1 MEKAEVCPGF
11 STFYGVRGPL
21 SWRVSAVAAIRP
33 YAAPRSAY
41 NLNVARLRGWNA
53 RAANRGSAM
62 NVALKRLALLLVV
75 SSLAT
80 FASAADTRKRPI
92 TAQDL
97 WAVKRVGAPA
107 LSPDGRQAVVSVQEW
122 SIEKNKPTASLWL
135 VDVASATTRRLTT
148 GTGSDTAPAWSPDGS
163 RIAFT
168 SKRFDDEAAALYLIP
183 VAGGEAE
190 KLVELPM
197 GISVPAWLPDGK
209 GIVFATQ
216 VIPDLAGSFAKA
228 DLAAMKKEA
237 KRRKD
242 AKMTA
247 YVTEYRQYRFFD
259 RNLTDNLA
267 HRLLKVDVASKALTD
282 LTPNYDRLFS
292 PSGEVRFDIS
302 PDGHHVALALNS
314 IPPPYAE
321 QPNTD
326 IVLLPTDGSGTFTNL
341 TTGNRYGDDYPRFAP
356 DGRSVLY
363 TRVASANAQGELRR
377 LWRVSLAERKAM
389 PLTTGI
395 DLSIDD
401 VAFSAD
407 GRQLWLQAED
417 SGLVPVFAMDADGG
431 AVRKI
436 VGNGSNTEL
445 DSAAGQLVFL
455 GETTS
460 RAAEVFALDA
470 SGKPRQLTRFND
482 ALFAGLDL
490 GKVES
495 HTFPGAGGDSVQVWV
510 TYPPGFDPKKKYP
523 LVQLLHGGPH
533 TMVRDAFS
541 PRWNS
546 HVFASPGYIVAS
558 VNRHGST
565 GFGEAYARSI
575 NGAWGDKPTEDVLK
589 ANDYLFATIPAID
602 RNNVAAAG
610 ASYGGYL
617 ATWLLGH
624 TKAFKALVNHAGVS
638 DFMGQYG
645 ADTTTYGFTKEVLG
659 GTPWDSPEAMQRNN
673 PVAYAANFST
683 PMLITHGEKDYR
695 VPYGQGIA
703 LYGILQTMRVPSRL
717 VVFPD
722 ENHWILSPQNSIYW
736 NYEVQAWLARYI
748 GGKPMAKPEFKPA
761 E

>member
-1 MEKAEVCPGF
+1 M
-11 STFYGVRGPL
+11 T
-21 SWRVSAVAAIRP
+21 AA
-33 YAAPRSAY
+33 
-41 NLNVARLRGWNA
+41 LLAR
-53 RAANRGSAM
+53 
-62 NVALKRLALLLVV
+62 VALVLALA
-75 SSLAT
+75 SPASLAT
-80 FASAADTRKRPI
+80 AADTGKRPI

-135 VDVASATTRRLTT
+135 VDVARATTRRLTA
-148 GTGSDTAPAWSPDGS
+148 GTGSDTAPAWSPDGG

-168 SKRFDDEAAALYLIP
+168 SKRGEDEAAALYVIP

-197 GISVPAWLPDGK
+197 GIAVPAWLPDGK

-216 VIPDLAGSFAKA
+216 VIPELSGSFAKA

-242 AKMTA
+242 SKMTA
-247 YVTEYRQYRFFD
+247 YVTEYRQYRWFD

-267 HRLLKVDVASKALTD
+267 NRLLRVDVASKALSD
-282 LTPNYDRLFS
+282 LTPKYDRLFA
-292 PSGEVRFDIS
+292 PSGEVRFDIA
-302 PDGHHVALALNS
+302 PDGRHVALALNS
-314 IPPPYAE
+314 TPPPYAT
-321 QPNTD
+321 QPNSD
-326 IVLLPTDGSGTFTNL
+326 IVLVPTDGSGAFVNL
-341 TTGNRYGDDYPRFAP
+341 TPDNPYGDDFPRFAP

-363 TRVASANAQGELRR
+363 TRVATANSQGELRR
-377 LWRVSLAERKAM
+377 LWRVSLGDRKAA
-389 PLTTGI
+389 PLTAAL

-417 SGLVPVFAMDADGG
+417 NGVVPVFAMDADGG
-431 AVRKI
+431 AVRK
-436 VGNGSNTEL
+436 VVASGSNTEL
-445 DSAAGQLVFL
+445 DSAEGQLVFL

-460 RAAEVFALDA
+460 RAPEVFALDP
-470 SGKPRQLTRFND
+470 GGQPRQLTRFND
-482 ALFAGLDL
+482 TLFAGLDL

-495 HTFPGAGGDSVQVWV
+495 HTFPGAGGDKVQAWV
-510 TYPPGFDPKKKYP
+510 VYPPGFDPKKKYP

-546 HVFASPGYIVAS
+546 HVFASPGYIVAW
-558 VNRHGST
+558 VTRHGST
-565 GFGEAYARSI
+565 GFGEAYAPSI
-575 NGAWGDKPTEDVLK
+575 NGAWGDKPMEDVLR
-589 ANDYLFATIPAID
+589 ANDYLFAAIPAID
-602 RNNVAAAG
+602 RDNVAAAG

-624 TKAFKALVNHAGVS
+624 TKVFKTLVNHAGVS
-638 DFMGQYG
+638 DFIGQYG
-645 ADTTTYGFTKEVLG
+645 ADITTYGFTKEVLG
-659 GTPWDSPEAMQRNN
+659 GTPWDSAEAMQRNN
-673 PVAYAANFST
+673 PVAHAANFST

-748 GGKPMAKPEFKPA
+748 GGKPMAKPEFKAA

>member
-1 MEKAEVCPGF
+1 M
-11 STFYGVRGPL
+11 T
-21 SWRVSAVAAIRP
+21 AA
-33 YAAPRSAY
+33 
-41 NLNVARLRGWNA
+41 LLAR
-53 RAANRGSAM
+53 
-62 NVALKRLALLLVV
+62 VALVLALA
-75 SSLAT
+75 SPASLAT
-80 FASAADTRKRPI
+80 AADTGKRPI

-135 VDVASATTRRLTT
+135 VDVARATTRRLTA
-148 GTGSDTAPAWSPDGS
+148 GTGSDTAPAWSPDGG

-168 SKRFDDEAAALYLIP
+168 SKRGEDEAAALYVIP

-197 GISVPAWLPDGK
+197 GIAVPAWLPDGK

-216 VIPDLAGSFAKA
+216 VIPELAGSFAKA

-247 YVTEYRQYRFFD
+247 YATEYRQYRWFD

-267 HRLLKVDVASKALTD
+267 NRLLRIDVASKALTD
-282 LTPNYDRLFS
+282 LTPKYDRLFA
-292 PSGEVRFDIS
+292 PSGEVRFDIA
-302 PDGHHVALALNS
+302 PDGRHVALALNS
-314 IPPPYAE
+314 TPPPYAT
-321 QPNTD
+321 QPNSD
-326 IVLLPTDGSGTFTNL
+326 IVLVPTDGSGAFVNL
-341 TTGNRYGDDYPRFAP
+341 TPDNPYGDDFPRFAP

-363 TRVASANAQGELRR
+363 TRVATANSQGELRR
-377 LWRVSLAERKAM
+377 LWRVSLGDRKAA
-389 PLTTGI
+389 PLTAAL

-417 SGLVPVFAMDADGG
+417 NGVVPVFAMDADGG
-431 AVRKI
+431 AVRK
-436 VGNGSNTEL
+436 VVASGSNTEL
-445 DSAAGQLVFL
+445 DSAEGQLVFL

-460 RAAEVFALDA
+460 RAPEVFALDP
-470 SGKPRQLTRFND
+470 GGQPRQLTRFND
-482 ALFAGLDL
+482 TLFAGLDL

-495 HTFPGAGGDSVQVWV
+495 HTFPGAGGDKVQAWV
-510 TYPPGFDPKKKYP
+510 VYPPGFDPKKKYP

-546 HVFASPGYIVAS
+546 HVFASPGYIVAW

-575 NGAWGDKPTEDVLK
+575 NGAWGDKPMEDVLR
-589 ANDYLFATIPAID
+589 ANDYLFAAIPAID
-602 RNNVAAAG
+602 RDNVAAAG

-624 TKAFKALVNHAGVS
+624 TKVFKTLVNHAGVS
-638 DFMGQYG
+638 DFIGQYG
-645 ADTTTYGFTKEVLG
+645 ADITTYGFTKEVLG

-673 PVAYAANFST
+673 PTDKLASVESKLPALERELVTTLRAAF
-683 PMLITHGEKDYR
+683 L
-695 VPYGQGIA
+695 
-703 LYGILQTMRVPSRL
+703 PS
-717 VVFPD
+717 
-722 ENHWILSPQNSIYW
+722 
-736 NYEVQAWLARYI
+736 A
-748 GGKPMAKPEFKPA
+748 
-761 E
+761 

>member
-1 MEKAEVCPGF
+1 M
-11 STFYGVRGPL
+11 
-21 SWRVSAVAAIRP
+21 
-33 YAAPRSAY
+33 
-41 NLNVARLRGWNA
+41 NA
-53 RAANRGSAM
+53 
-62 NVALKRLALLLVV
+62 ALKRLALVFV
-75 SSLAT
+75 LAT
-80 FASAADTRKRPI
+80 LSPLASAAETVKKRPI

-107 LSPDGRQAVVSVQEW
+107 LSPDGTQAAYSVQEW
-122 SIEKNKPTASLWL
+122 SIEKNKPTAALWL
-135 VDVASATTRRLTT
+135 TDVASASSRRLTA

-168 SKRFDDEAAALYLIP
+168 SKRGEDEAAALYLIP
-183 VAGGEAE
+183 IAGGEAE
-190 KLVELPM
+190 KLVELPW
-197 GISVPAWLPDGK
+197 GVAVPAWLPDGK
-209 GIVFATQ
+209 SIVFATQ
-216 VIPDLAGSFAKA
+216 VIPELAGSFTKA

-242 AKMTA
+242 SKMTA
-247 YVTEYRQYRFFD
+247 YVTEYRQYRWFD

-267 HRLLKVDVASKALTD
+267 NRLLRIDVASKALTD
-282 LTPNYDRLFS
+282 LTPKYDRLFQ

-302 PDGHHVALALNS
+302 PDGRHIALALNS

-321 QPNTD
+321 QPNID
-326 IVLLPTDGSGTFTNL
+326 IVLLPTDGSGAFTNL
-341 TTGNRYGDDYPRFAP
+341 TTDNRYGDDNPRFAP

-363 TRVASANAQGELRR
+363 TRVANANSMGELRR
-377 LWRVSLAERKAM
+377 LWRVSLADRKTAAV
-389 PLTTGI
+389 TSGI

-407 GRQLWLQAED
+407 GQRLWLQAED
-417 SGLVPVFAMDADGG
+417 RGVVPVFAMNADGSG
-431 AVRKI
+431 FNKLATE
-436 VGNGSNTEL
+436 GTSTEL
-445 DSAAGQLVFL
+445 DSANGQLAFL
-455 GETTS
+455 NETTS
-460 RAAEVFALDA
+460 RAPELFTLDA
-470 SGKPRQLTRFND
+470 ASSKPRQLTRFND

-495 HTFPGAGGDSVQVWV
+495 HAFQGAGGDTVQAWV
-510 TYPPGFDPKKKYP
+510 VYPPGFDPKKKYP

-541 PRWNS
+541 YRWNT
-546 HVFASPGYIVAS
+546 HVFASPGYIVTW

-565 GFGEAYARSI
+565 GFGEAFARSI

-602 RNNVAAAG
+602 RDNVAAAG

-624 TKAFKALVNHAGVS
+624 TKAFKTIVNHAGVS

-673 PVAYAANFST
+673 PVSYAANFST

-703 LYGILQTMRVPSRL
+703 LYGILQSMRVPSRL

-722 ENHWILSPQNSIYW
+722 ENHWILSPQNSIHW
-736 NYEVQAWLARYI
+736 NYEVQSWLARYI
-748 GGKPMAKPEFKPA
+748 GGKPMAKPVFTAA

>member
-1 MEKAEVCPGF
+1 M
-11 STFYGVRGPL
+11 T
-21 SWRVSAVAAIRP
+21 AA
-33 YAAPRSAY
+33 
-41 NLNVARLRGWNA
+41 LLAR
-53 RAANRGSAM
+53 
-62 NVALKRLALLLVV
+62 VALVLALA
-75 SSLAT
+75 SPASLAT
-80 FASAADTRKRPI
+80 AADTGKRPI

-107 LSPDGRQAVVSVQEW
+107 LSPDGLQAVVSVQEW

-135 VDVASATTRRLTT
+135 VDVARATTRRLTA
-148 GTGSDTAPAWSPDGS
+148 GTGSDTAPAWSPDGG

-168 SKRFDDEAAALYLIP
+168 SKRGEDEAAALYVIP

-197 GISVPAWLPDGK
+197 GIAVPAWLPDGK

-216 VIPDLAGSFAKA
+216 VIPELAGSFAKA

-247 YVTEYRQYRFFD
+247 YATEYRQYRWFD

-267 HRLLKVDVASKALTD
+267 NRLLRVDVASKALSD
-282 LTPNYDRLFS
+282 LTPKYDRLFA
-292 PSGEVRFDIS
+292 PSGEVRFDIA
-302 PDGHHVALALNS
+302 PDGRHVALALNS
-314 IPPPYAE
+314 TPPPYAT
-321 QPNTD
+321 QPNSD
-326 IVLLPTDGSGTFTNL
+326 IVLVPTDGSGAFVNL
-341 TTGNRYGDDYPRFAP
+341 TPDNPYGDDFPRFAP

-363 TRVASANAQGELRR
+363 TRVATANSQGELRR
-377 LWRVSLAERKAM
+377 LWRVSLGDRKAA
-389 PLTTGI
+389 PLTAAL

-417 SGLVPVFAMDADGG
+417 NGVVPVFAMDADGG
-431 AVRKI
+431 AVRK
-436 VGNGSNTEL
+436 VVASGSNTEL
-445 DSAAGQLVFL
+445 DSAEGQLVFL

-460 RAAEVFALDA
+460 RAPEVFALDP
-470 SGKPRQLTRFND
+470 GGQPRQLTRFND
-482 ALFAGLDL
+482 TLFAGLDL

-495 HTFPGAGGDSVQVWV
+495 HTFPGAGGDKVQAWV
-510 TYPPGFDPKKKYP
+510 VYPPGFDPKKKYP

-546 HVFASPGYIVAS
+546 HVFASPGYIVAW

-575 NGAWGDKPTEDVLK
+575 NGAWGDKPMEDVLR
-589 ANDYLFATIPAID
+589 ANDYLFAAIPAID
-602 RNNVAAAG
+602 RDNVAAAG

-624 TKAFKALVNHAGVS
+624 TKVFKTLVNHAGVS
-638 DFMGQYG
+638 DFIGQYG
-645 ADTTTYGFTKEVLG
+645 ADITTYGFTKEVLG

-673 PVAYAANFST
+673 PVAHAANFST

-722 ENHWILSPQNSIYW
+722 ENHWILSPQNSIHW
-736 NYEVQAWLARYI
+736 NYEVQSWLARYI
-748 GGKPMAKPEFKPA
+748 GGKPMAKPEFKAA

>member
-1 MEKAEVCPGF
+1 M
-11 STFYGVRGPL
+11 T
-21 SWRVSAVAAIRP
+21 AA
-33 YAAPRSAY
+33 
-41 NLNVARLRGWNA
+41 LLAR
-53 RAANRGSAM
+53 
-62 NVALKRLALLLVV
+62 VALVLALA
-75 SSLAT
+75 SPASLAT
-80 FASAADTRKRPI
+80 AADTGKRPI

-135 VDVASATTRRLTT
+135 VDVARATTRRLTA
-148 GTGSDTAPAWSPDGS
+148 GTGSDTAPAWSPDGG

-168 SKRFDDEAAALYLIP
+168 SKRGEDEAAALYVIP

-197 GISVPAWLPDGK
+197 GIAVPAWLPDGK

-216 VIPDLAGSFAKA
+216 VIPELAGSFAKA

-247 YVTEYRQYRFFD
+247 YATEYRQYRWFD

-267 HRLLKVDVASKALTD
+267 NRLLRVDVASKALSD
-282 LTPNYDRLFS
+282 LTPKYDRLFA
-292 PSGEVRFDIS
+292 PSGEVRFDIA
-302 PDGHHVALALNS
+302 PDGRHVALALNS
-314 IPPPYAE
+314 TPPPYAT
-321 QPNTD
+321 QPNSD
-326 IVLLPTDGSGTFTNL
+326 IVLVPTDGSGAFVNL
-341 TTGNRYGDDYPRFAP
+341 TPDNPYGDDFPRFAP

-363 TRVASANAQGELRR
+363 TRVATANSQGGLRR
-377 LWRVSLAERKAM
+377 LWRVSLGDRKAA
-389 PLTTGI
+389 PLTSAL

-417 SGLVPVFAMDADGG
+417 NGVVPVFAMDADGG
-431 AVRKI
+431 AVRK
-436 VGNGSNTEL
+436 VVASGSNTEL
-445 DSAAGQLVFL
+445 DSAEGQLVFL

-460 RAAEVFALDA
+460 RAPEVFALDP
-470 SGKPRQLTRFND
+470 GGQPRQLTRFND
-482 ALFAGLDL
+482 TLFAGLDL

-495 HTFPGAGGDSVQVWV
+495 HTFPGAGGDKVQAWV
-510 TYPPGFDPKKKYP
+510 VYPPGFDPKKKYP

-546 HVFASPGYIVAS
+546 HVFASPGYIVAW

-565 GFGEAYARSI
+565 GFGEAFARSI
-575 NGAWGDKPTEDVLK
+575 NGAWGDKPMEDVLR
-589 ANDYLFATIPAID
+589 ANDYLFAAIPAID
-602 RNNVAAAG
+602 RDNVAAAG

-624 TKAFKALVNHAGVS
+624 TKVFKTLVNHAGVS
-638 DFMGQYG
+638 DFIGQYG
-645 ADTTTYGFTKEVLG
+645 ADITTYGFTKEVLG

-673 PVAYAANFST
+673 PVAHAANFST

-722 ENHWILSPQNSIYW
+722 ENHWILSPQNAIHW
-736 NYEVQAWLARYI
+736 NYEVQSWLARYI
-748 GGKPMAKPEFKPA
+748 GGRPMAKPEFKAP

>member
-1 MEKAEVCPGF
+1 M
-11 STFYGVRGPL
+11 T
-21 SWRVSAVAAIRP
+21 AA
-33 YAAPRSAY
+33 
-41 NLNVARLRGWNA
+41 LLAR
-53 RAANRGSAM
+53 
-62 NVALKRLALLLVV
+62 VALVLALA
-75 SSLAT
+75 SPASLAT
-80 FASAADTRKRPI
+80 AADTGKRPI

-135 VDVASATTRRLTT
+135 VDVARATTRRLTA
-148 GTGSDTAPAWSPDGS
+148 GTGSDTAPAWSPDGG

-168 SKRFDDEAAALYLIP
+168 SKRGEDEAAALYVIP

-197 GISVPAWLPDGK
+197 GIAVPAWLPDGK

-216 VIPDLAGSFAKA
+216 VIPELAGSFAKA

-242 AKMTA
+242 SKMTA
-247 YVTEYRQYRFFD
+247 YVTEYRQYRWFD

-267 HRLLKVDVASKALTD
+267 NRLLRVDVASKALSD
-282 LTPNYDRLFS
+282 LTPKYDRLFA
-292 PSGEVRFDIS
+292 PSGEVRFDIA
-302 PDGHHVALALNS
+302 PDGRHVALALNS
-314 IPPPYAE
+314 TPPPYAT
-321 QPNTD
+321 QPNSD
-326 IVLLPTDGSGTFTNL
+326 IVLVPTDGSGAFVNL
-341 TTGNRYGDDYPRFAP
+341 TPDNPYGDDFPRFAP

-363 TRVASANAQGELRR
+363 TRVATANSQGELRR
-377 LWRVSLAERKAM
+377 LWRVSLGDRKAA
-389 PLTTGI
+389 PLTAAL

-417 SGLVPVFAMDADGG
+417 NGVVPVFAMDADGG
-431 AVRKI
+431 AVRK
-436 VGNGSNTEL
+436 VVASGSNTEL
-445 DSAAGQLVFL
+445 DSAEGQLVFL

-460 RAAEVFALDA
+460 RAPEVFALDP
-470 SGKPRQLTRFND
+470 GGQPRQLTRFND
-482 ALFAGLDL
+482 TLFAGLDL

-495 HTFPGAGGDSVQVWV
+495 HTFPGAGGDKVQAWV
-510 TYPPGFDPKKKYP
+510 VYPPGFDPKKKYP

-546 HVFASPGYIVAS
+546 HVFASPGYIVAW

-575 NGAWGDKPTEDVLK
+575 NGAWGDKPMEDVLR
-589 ANDYLFATIPAID
+589 ANDYLFAAIPAID
-602 RNNVAAAG
+602 RDNVAAAG

-624 TKAFKALVNHAGVS
+624 T
-638 DFMGQYG
+638 
-645 ADTTTYGFTKEVLG
+645 
-659 GTPWDSPEAMQRNN
+659 
-673 PVAYAANFST
+673 
-683 PMLITHGEKDYR
+683 
-695 VPYGQGIA
+695 
-703 LYGILQTMRVPSRL
+703 
-717 VVFPD
+717 
-722 ENHWILSPQNSIYW
+722 
-736 NYEVQAWLARYI
+736 
-748 GGKPMAKPEFKPA
+748 
-761 E
+761 

>member
-1 MEKAEVCPGF
+1 MNAALTRFVLVLAFASLVP
-11 STFYGVRGPL
+11 
-21 SWRVSAVAAIRP
+21 VAA
-33 YAAPRSAY
+33 
-41 NLNVARLRGWNA
+41 
-53 RAANRGSAM
+53 
-62 NVALKRLALLLVV
+62 
-75 SSLAT
+75 
-80 FASAADTRKRPI
+80 AADQPKRPI

-107 LSPDGRQAVVSVQEW
+107 LSPDGRQAAYSVQEW
-122 SIEKNKPTASLWL
+122 SIEKNKPTAALWL
-135 VDVASATTRRLTT
+135 TDVASATSRRLTA

-163 RIAFT
+163 RIAFVG
-168 SKRFDDEAAALYLIP
+168 KRGEDEMAALYVIA
-183 VAGGEAE
+183 VGGGEAE
-190 KLVELPM
+190 KLVELPY
-197 GISVPAWLPDGK
+197 GVAVPAWLPDGK

-216 VIPDLAGSFAKA
+216 VIPELSGSLAKA

-242 AKMTA
+242 SKMTA
-247 YVTEYRQYRFFD
+247 YASEYRQYRWFD

-267 HRLLKVDVASKALTD
+267 NRLLRIDVASKALTE
-282 LTPNYDRLFS
+282 LTPKYDRLFQ
-292 PSGEVRFDIS
+292 PSGEVRFDVA
-302 PDGHHVALALNS
+302 PDGRHIALALNS
-314 IPPPYAE
+314 TPPPYAN
-321 QPNTD
+321 QPNLD
-326 IVLLPTDGSGTFTNL
+326 IVLVPTDGSGAFANL
-341 TTGNRYGDDYPRFAP
+341 TVDNPYSDDNPRFAP

-363 TRVASANAQGELRR
+363 TRVATANSQGELRR
-377 LWRVSLAERKAM
+377 LWQHRLAEKRNVPMASSV
-389 PLTTGI
+389 
-395 DLSIDD
+395 DLSIDNPGFTGDGNSLVFLAEQQGRVPLFRLNPDGSGTPSVLFGEGSSTALD
-401 VAFSAD
+401 VQGQQAVFLNEHT
-407 GRQLWLQAED
+407 GRPAE
-417 SGLVPVFAMDADGG
+417 LFAMDLRGG
-431 AVRKI
+431 PA
-436 VGNGSNTEL
+436 
-445 DSAAGQLVFL
+445 
-455 GETTS
+455 
-460 RAAEVFALDA
+460 
-470 SGKPRQLTRFND
+470 RQLTRFNE

-495 HTFPGAGGDSVQVWV
+495 HEFPGAGGDTVQMWV
-510 TYPPGFDPKKKYP
+510 IYPPGFDPKKKYP

-546 HVFASPGYIVAS
+546 HVFASPGYIVAW

-565 GFGEAYARSI
+565 GFGEAFARSI

-602 RNNVAAAG
+602 RDNVAAAG

-624 TKAFKALVNHAGVS
+624 TKAFKTLVNHAGVS
-638 DFMGQYG
+638 DLMGQYG
-645 ADTTTYGFTKEVLG
+645 ADITTYGFTREVLG

-736 NYEVQAWLARYI
+736 NYEVQNWLARYI
-748 GGKPMAKPEFKPA
+748 GGKPMAKPEFKAA

>member
-1 MEKAEVCPGF
+1 M
-11 STFYGVRGPL
+11 T
-21 SWRVSAVAAIRP
+21 AA
-33 YAAPRSAY
+33 
-41 NLNVARLRGWNA
+41 LLAR
-53 RAANRGSAM
+53 
-62 NVALKRLALLLVV
+62 VALVLALA
-75 SSLAT
+75 SPASLAT
-80 FASAADTRKRPI
+80 AADTGKRPI

-135 VDVASATTRRLTT
+135 VDVARATTRRLTA
-148 GTGSDTAPAWSPDGS
+148 GTGRDTAPAWSPDGG

-168 SKRFDDEAAALYLIP
+168 SKRGEDEAAALYVIP

-197 GISVPAWLPDGK
+197 GIAIPAWLPDGK

-216 VIPDLAGSFAKA
+216 VIPELAGSFAKA

-242 AKMTA
+242 SKMTA
-247 YVTEYRQYRFFD
+247 YVTEYRQYRWFD

-267 HRLLKVDVASKALTD
+267 NRLLKVDVASKAVTD
-282 LTPNYDRLFS
+282 LTPKHDRLFA
-292 PSGEVRFDIS
+292 PSGEVRFDVA
-302 PDGHHVALALNS
+302 PDGRHVALALNS
-314 IPPPYAE
+314 TPPPYAT
-321 QPNTD
+321 QPNSD
-326 IVLLPTDGSGTFTNL
+326 IVLVPTDGSGAFVNL
-341 TTGNRYGDDYPRFAP
+341 TPDNPYGDDFPRFAP

-363 TRVASANAQGELRR
+363 TRVATANSQGELRR
-377 LWRVSLAERKAM
+377 LWRVSLGDRKAA
-389 PLTTGI
+389 PLTAAL

-417 SGLVPVFAMDADGG
+417 NGVVPVFAMDADGG
-431 AVRKI
+431 AVRK
-436 VGNGSNTEL
+436 VVASGSNTEL
-445 DSAAGQLVFL
+445 DSAEGQLVFL

-460 RAAEVFALDA
+460 RAPEVFALDP
-470 SGKPRQLTRFND
+470 GGQPRQLTRFND
-482 ALFAGLDL
+482 TLFAGLDL

-495 HTFPGAGGDSVQVWV
+495 HTFPGAGGDKVQAWV
-510 TYPPGFDPKKKYP
+510 VYPPGFDPKKKYP

-546 HVFASPGYIVAS
+546 HVFASPGYIVAW

-575 NGAWGDKPTEDVLK
+575 NGAWGDKPMEDVLR
-589 ANDYLFATIPAID
+589 ANDYLFAAIPAID
-602 RNNVAAAG
+602 RDNVAAAG

-624 TKAFKALVNHAGVS
+624 TKVFKTLVNHAGVS
-638 DFMGQYG
+638 DFIGQYG
-645 ADTTTYGFTKEVLG
+645 ADITTYGFTKEVLG

-673 PVAYAANFST
+673 PVAHAANFST

-695 VPYGQGIA
+695 VPYGLGIA

-748 GGKPMAKPEFKPA
+748 GGKPMAKPEFKAA

>member
-1 MEKAEVCPGF
+1 MN
-11 STFYGVRGPL
+11 
-21 SWRVSAVAAIRP
+21 AI
-33 YAAPRSAY
+33 PRQCF
-41 NLNVARLRGWNA
+41 G
-53 RAANRGSAM
+53 
-62 NVALKRLALLLVV
+62 LLLV
-75 SSLAT
+75 LACLAPL
-80 FASAADTRKRPI
+80 ASPAQAAQRPI

-107 LSPDGRQAVVSVQEW
+107 LSPDGKWVAYSVQEW
-122 SIEKNKPTASLWL
+122 SIEKNKPSAALWL
-135 VDVASATTRRLTT
+135 TDVASASSRRLTA
-148 GTGSDTAPAWSPDGS
+148 GTGSDTSPAWSPDGS
-163 RIAFT
+163 HIAFV
-168 SKRFDDEAAALYLIP
+168 SKRGEDEMAALYVIA
-183 VAGGEAE
+183 VGGGEAE
-190 KLVELPM
+190 KLVELPWGVSM
-197 GISVPAWLPDGK
+197 PAWMPDGK

-216 VIPDLAGSFAKA
+216 VIPELAGNLTKA

-242 AKMTA
+242 SKMTA
-247 YVTEYRQYRFFD
+247 YTSEYRQYRWFD

-267 HRLLKVDVASKALTD
+267 NRLLRVDVASKALSD
-282 LTPNYDRLFS
+282 LTPKYDRLFA
-292 PSGEVRFDIS
+292 PSGEVRFDIA
-302 PDGHHVALALNS
+302 PDGRHVALALNS
-314 IPPPYAE
+314 TPPPYAT
-321 QPNTD
+321 QPNSD
-326 IVLLPTDGSGTFTNL
+326 IVLVPTDGSGAFVNL
-341 TTGNRYGDDYPRFAP
+341 TPDNPYGDDFPRFAP

-363 TRVASANAQGELRR
+363 TRVATANSQGELRR
-377 LWRVSLAERKAM
+377 LWRVSLGDRKAA
-389 PLTTGI
+389 PLTAAL

-417 SGLVPVFAMDADGG
+417 NGVVPVFAMDADGG
-431 AVRKI
+431 AVRK
-436 VGNGSNTEL
+436 VVASGSNTEL
-445 DSAAGQLVFL
+445 DSAEGQLVFL

-460 RAAEVFALDA
+460 RAPEVFALDP
-470 SGKPRQLTRFND
+470 GGQPRQLTRFND
-482 ALFAGLDL
+482 TLFAGLDL

-495 HTFPGAGGDSVQVWV
+495 HTFPGAGGDKVQAWV
-510 TYPPGFDPKKKYP
+510 VYPPGFDPKKKYP

-546 HVFASPGYIVAS
+546 HVFASPGYIVAW

-565 GFGEAYARSI
+565 GFGEAFARSI
-575 NGAWGDKPTEDVLK
+575 NGAWGDKPMEDVLR
-589 ANDYLFATIPAID
+589 ANDYLFAAIPAID
-602 RNNVAAAG
+602 RDNVAAAG

-624 TKAFKALVNHAGVS
+624 TKVFKTLVNHAGVS
-638 DFMGQYG
+638 DFIGQYG
-645 ADTTTYGFTKEVLG
+645 ADITTYGFTKEVLG

-673 PVAYAANFST
+673 PVAHAANFST

-695 VPYGQGIA
+695 VPYGQGLA

-736 NYEVQAWLARYI
+736 NYEVQAWLARSI
-748 GGKPMAKPEFKPA
+748 GGKPMAKPEFKAA